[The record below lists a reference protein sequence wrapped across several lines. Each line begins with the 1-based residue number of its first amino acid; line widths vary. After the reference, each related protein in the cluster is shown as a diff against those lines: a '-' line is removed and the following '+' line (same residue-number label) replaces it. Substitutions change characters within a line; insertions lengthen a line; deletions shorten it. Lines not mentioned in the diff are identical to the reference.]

1 VNSVNVPL
9 NNPKAIAEAGERL
22 YAERFKTDFELNSKG
37 KFAVIDVLSEKAA
50 VGDTPEAA
58 FEEAKKIAPNGIFHL
73 IRIGFPGAFQ
83 VSYQYQHGAQDWLF
97 R

>member
-1 VNSVNVPL
+1 MNVPL

-22 YAERFKTDFELNSKG
+22 YGERFKTDFELNHRG
-37 KFAVIDVLSEKAA
+37 MFAVIDVLSENAA

-58 FEEAKKIAPNGIFHL
+58 FEAGKKIAPNGIFHL

-83 VSYQYQHGAQDWLF
+83 VSYPYRHGAQDWLF

>member
-1 VNSVNVPL
+1 MNVPL

-22 YAERFKTDFELNSKG
+22 YAEKFKADFEAKSRG
-37 KFAVIDVLSEKAA
+37 KYAVIDVLSEQA
-50 VGDTPEAA
+50 VVGESPESA
-58 FEEAKKIAPNGIFHL
+58 FEKAKEFAPKGIFHL

-83 VSYQYQHGAQDWLF
+83 VSYQYSHGAQDWLF